1 MFIGGLTLKQTR
13 RHRLSLLTAALTV
26 ALGITASHEAAA
38 QAWPAKPIRMVV
50 PYPAG
55 GNADIT
61 ARLVARKMSD
71 SLGTPIVIEN
81 RGGANGGI
89 GTEVVAKAAPDGYTL
104 LAAASGPIVIN
115 PVLLKKVPY
124 DPLKDL
130 SAISQILTFQ
140 YVLVTPASSPIKSL
154 QALIDQAKA
163 KPGSLS
169 YGSTGVGGGGHLAGE
184 LLALMSQTQ
193 LNHVPYKGSAPALA
207 DLIGGHLAFTYDTVI
222 TSTPLIKSGQ
232 LRAFAVSGPA
242 RAGSLPEVPTMQELG
257 YQGFEVTQFVG
268 LFAPA
273 GTDPAIVNRLHREV
287 ALAIKSDELIQKI
300 EVQGGNQLVG
310 SSPADFTSL
319 IQRELSMYDK
329 LIKGANIQAP

>member
-1 MFIGGLTLKQTR
+1 MTPFPARRRTALSTIVVTATIGLCA
-13 RHRLSLLTAALTV
+13 SL
-26 ALGITASHEAAA
+26 GA
-38 QAWPAKPIRMVV
+38 QAQNWPAKPIRMVV
-50 PYPAG
+50 PYAAG

-61 ARLVARKMSD
+61 ARLVARKMSE

-89 GTEVVAKAAPDGYTL
+89 GTDLVAKAAPDGYTL

-115 PVLLKKVPY
+115 PVFLKKVPY

-130 SAISQILTFQ
+130 AAISQILTFQ
-140 YVLVTPASSPIKSL
+140 YVLVTPSNSPIKSL
-154 QALIDQAKA
+154 GELVAQAKA

-169 YGSTGVGGGGHLAGE
+169 YGSTGIGGGGHLAGE
-184 LLALMSQTQ
+184 LLALISQTK

-207 DLIGGHLAFTYDTVI
+207 DLLGGHLAFTYDTVI

-232 LRAFAVSGPA
+232 LRAFAVSGPT
-242 RAGSLPEVPTMQELG
+242 RAGSLPNVPTMQELG
-257 YQGFEVTQFVG
+257 YKGFEVTQFVG
-268 LFAPA
+268 LFAPG
-273 GTDPAIVNRLHREV
+273 GTDPAIVARLRGAV
-287 ALAIKSDELIQKI
+287 AQAVKSEELIQKI

-310 SSPADFTSL
+310 STPAEFTAL
-319 IQRELSMYDK
+319 IRRELAMYDK

>member
-1 MFIGGLTLKQTR
+1 MKPHLVRRTTILAATLSATFA
-13 RHRLSLLTAALTV
+13 LS
-26 ALGITASHEAAA
+26 ASFGVMA
-38 QAWPAKPIRMVV
+38 QSWPSKPIRMVV
-50 PYPAG
+50 PYAAG

-61 ARLVARKMSD
+61 ARLVARKMSE
-71 SLGTPIVIEN
+71 SLNTPIVIEN

-140 YVLVTPASSPIKSL
+140 YVLVTPSNSPIKSL
-154 QALIDQAKA
+154 QELIIQAKA

-169 YGSTGVGGGGHLAGE
+169 YGSTGIGGGGHLAGE
-184 LLALMSQTQ
+184 LLALMSQTK

-207 DLIGGHLAFTYDTVI
+207 DLLGGHLAFTYDTVI

-232 LRAFAVSGPA
+232 LRAFAVSGPK

-257 YQGFEVTQFVG
+257 YEGFAVTQFVG
-268 LFAPA
+268 LFAPG
-273 GTDPAIVNRLHREV
+273 GTDPSIIARLQREV
-287 ALAIKSDELIQKI
+287 AQAIKSDELIQKI

-310 SSPADFTSL
+310 SSPAEFTAL
-319 IQRELSMYDK
+319 ISRELKMYDK

>member
-1 MFIGGLTLKQTR
+1 MTKHNAPR
-13 RHRLSLLTAALTV
+13 RALLGITLTAALGVVTSMD
-26 ALGITASHEAAA
+26 ASA
-38 QAWPAKPIRMVV
+38 QAWPSKPIRMVV
-50 PYPAG
+50 PYAAG

-61 ARLVARKMSD
+61 ARLVARKMSE

-89 GTEVVAKAAPDGYTL
+89 GTDLVAKAAPDGYTL
-104 LAAASGPIVIN
+104 LVAASGPIVIN
-115 PVLLKKVPY
+115 PVFLKKVAY

-140 YVLVTPASSPIKSL
+140 YVLVTPSKSPIKSL
-154 QALIDQAKA
+154 QSLIEQAKA

-169 YGSTGVGGGGHLAGE
+169 YGSTGIGGGGHLAGE
-184 LLALMSQTQ
+184 LLALMSKTK

-207 DLIGGHLAFTYDTVI
+207 DLLGGHLAFTYDTVI

-232 LRAFAVSGPA
+232 LRAFAVSGPTRA
-242 RAGSLPEVPTMQELG
+242 RSLPDVPTMQELG
-257 YQGFEVTQFVG
+257 YAGFEVTQFVG
-268 LFAPA
+268 LFAPG
-273 GTDPAIVNRLHREV
+273 GTDPSIVAKLQAEV
-287 ALAIKSDELIQKI
+287 AKAVKSDELIQKI

-310 SSPADFTSL
+310 STAADFTAL
-319 IQRELSMYDK
+319 IRRELTMYDK

>member
-1 MFIGGLTLKQTR
+1 MKSRLARRKTILAATLSATLA
-13 RHRLSLLTAALTV
+13 LS
-26 ALGITASHEAAA
+26 ASFGVMA
-38 QAWPAKPIRMVV
+38 QSWPSKPIRMVV
-50 PYPAG
+50 PYAAG

-61 ARLVARKMSD
+61 ARLVARKMSE
-71 SLGTPIVIEN
+71 SLNTPIVIEN

-140 YVLVTPASSPIKSL
+140 YVLVTPSNSPIKSL
-154 QALIDQAKA
+154 QELISQAKA

-169 YGSTGVGGGGHLAGE
+169 YGSTGIGGGGHLAGE
-184 LLALMSQTQ
+184 LLALMSQTK

-207 DLIGGHLAFTYDTVI
+207 DLLGGHLAFTYDTVI

-232 LRAFAVSGPA
+232 LRAFAVSGPT

-268 LFAPA
+268 LFAPG
-273 GTDPAIVNRLHREV
+273 GTDPSIIARLQREV
-287 ALAIKSDELIQKI
+287 AQAIKSDELIQKI

-310 SSPADFTSL
+310 SSPAEFTAL
-319 IQRELSMYDK
+319 ISRELTMYDK